1 MGDIGGVNVKNR
13 NRLLRADLR
22 EPPQRPRSSSVT
34 PKRPTSTSAQ
44 RPNFPS
50 LGA

>member
-13 NRLLRADLR
+13 NSSSGPISGN
-22 EPPQRPRSSSVT
+22 PPQRLRSWSVT